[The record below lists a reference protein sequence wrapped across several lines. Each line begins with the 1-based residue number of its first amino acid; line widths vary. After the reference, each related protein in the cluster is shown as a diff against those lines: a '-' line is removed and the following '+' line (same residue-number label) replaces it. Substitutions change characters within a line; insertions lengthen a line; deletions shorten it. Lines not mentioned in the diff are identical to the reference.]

1 MLARDK
7 PSMLLQ
13 QPGHMG
19 PLRLKNRVVMGP
31 MGTNFGTT
39 DGFSTERDKIYYAER
54 ARGGAAMIITEAMV
68 VSGNAR
74 NHRAS
79 LCIFDDR
86 FIPGLA
92 DLTNAIHDA
101 GALACGQLNH
111 RGMLLRRSVLGMEP
125 VGPSPGKNPATGD
138 EVRALTGHDI
148 AEIQEQFLD
157 SAIRLYRA
165 GYDALEL
172 HAANGYLFQQFFTP
186 RHNRREDD
194 YGGPVENRMRLLME
208 TVRLIRSELPG
219 FPMMVRLS
227 ATEYA
232 EGGYSQDDIVTL
244 SKALEA
250 AGVIAIDLSG
260 GTNETPELS
269 RYCIQPPSFPRRFLE
284 PHARPIKDAVGV
296 PVIMAGRILTP
307 EDAEGVLQAGSADY
321 IALCRALVA
330 DPHWCLKAF
339 GEVKRPIRPC
349 ISCNVCFER
358 LTLELDV
365 ACVQNPLVGTEF
377 ETLAKLEPGLEGI
390 KPRDSRVLVI
400 GGGVAGLEAA
410 RVFAGNGHQVQVWER
425 KPEAGGQID
434 LALAAPDK
442 EDVSGV
448 WTYRVAALEQFMVPI
463 RTGVELTVERIRAF
477 APDLIVIATGSVPR
491 AASFPVKTDIP
502 MLQAW
507 DVLRRPQLI
516 PEGGSVT
523 VVGGGMVG
531 IETAECIAKRAS
543 HVLILEAQG
552 VVAKEMARN
561 NRWDVLL
568 RLREA
573 KAQIV
578 TDAPVV
584 SIEGDAILCRGGEGI
599 VRHPTGDIV
608 VLAIGARPL
617 REVSQLADEA
627 GVPWVMAGDC
637 NNVPGDFLTAIRD
650 ASMIAWAAEE
660 RLLAPSGEMRAMGKK
675 RATGHRS
682 DRGGSP

>member
-1 MLARDK
+1 MLAPDSK
-7 PSMLLQ
+7 PSMLLR
-13 QPGHMG
+13 QPGQIG
-19 PLRLKNRVVMGP
+19 PLSLKNRVVMGP

-92 DLTNAIHDA
+92 DLTKAIHQA
-101 GALACGQLNH
+101 GALVCGQLNH

-138 EVRALTGHDI
+138 EVRALSRHDI
-148 AEIQEQFLD
+148 AEIEVQFLS
-157 SAIRLYRA
+157 SAVRLYRA
-165 GYDALEL
+165 GYDAVEL

-186 RHNRREDD
+186 RHNRREDE
-194 YGGPVENRMRLLME
+194 YGGSVENRMRLLME
-208 TVRLIRSELPG
+208 TVALIRSELPD

-227 ATEYA
+227 ATEYVD
-232 EGGYSQDDIVTL
+232 GGYSVDDVVAL

-250 AGVIAIDLSG
+250 AGVVAIDLSG

-284 PHARPIKDAVGV
+284 PYARPIKDAVSV
-296 PVIMAGRILTP
+296 PVIMAGRMLTP

-339 GEVKRPIRPC
+339 GEVKRPIRHC

-390 KPRDSRVLVI
+390 RKQDSRVLVI

-410 RVFAGNGHQVQVWER
+410 RVFAMNGREVEVWER
-425 KPEAGGQID
+425 EPRAGGQID

-448 WTYRVAALEQFMVPI
+448 WTYRMASLDQLDVPI
-463 RTGVELTVERIRAF
+463 RTGVEPTLDRIRAY
-477 APDLIVIATGSVPR
+477 APDLIVIATGASPR
-491 AASFPVKTDIP
+491 DPPFPVNTNVP
-502 MLQAW
+502 LLQAW
-507 DVLRRPQLI
+507 DVLRQPELI
-516 PEGGSVT
+516 PEGANIT

-543 HVLILEAQG
+543 HVTILEGQS

-573 KAQIV
+573 NAQIM
-578 TDAPVV
+578 TDVPVI
-584 SIEGDAILCRGGEGI
+584 SIEGDSILCRGGQGV
-599 VRHPTGDIV
+599 VRHPAGDRI
-608 VLAIGARPL
+608 VLAIGARPV
-617 REVSQLADEA
+617 RDVAKLADEA
-627 GVPWVMAGDC
+627 GVPWVMVGDC

-660 RLLAPSGEMRAMGKK
+660 RFPAAPGKV
-675 RATGHRS
+675 RATS
-682 DRGGSP
+682 

>member
-1 MLARDK
+1 MRAADSK

-13 QPGHMG
+13 APGRMG

-92 DLTNAIHDA
+92 DLTKAIHHA
-101 GALACGQLNH
+101 GALVCGQLNH
-111 RGMLLRRSVLGMEP
+111 RGMLLRRSVLGMEA
-125 VGPSPGKNPATGD
+125 VGPSPGKGD
-138 EVRALTGHDI
+138 EVRALTKHDI
-148 AEIQEQFLD
+148 AEIQQQFL
-157 SAIRLYRA
+157 AGAVRLYRS
-165 GYDALEL
+165 GYDAIEL

-186 RHNRREDD
+186 RHNKREDD

-208 TVRLIRSELPG
+208 TVRLIRSELPD

-232 EGGYSQDDIVTL
+232 DGGYSLGDVVAL

-284 PHARPIKDAVGV
+284 PHARPIKDAVSV

-339 GEVKRPIRPC
+339 GEVKRPIRHC

-377 ETLAKLEPGLEGI
+377 ETLARLEPGLAGI
-390 KPRDSRVLVI
+390 KQRDSRVLVI

-410 RVFAGNGHQVQVWER
+410 RVFAANGHPVEVWER
-425 KPEAGGQID
+425 ERQAGGQMD

-442 EDVSGV
+442 EDVAGV
-448 WTYRVAALEQFMVPI
+448 WTYRVAALEQLNVPI
-463 RTGVELTVERIRAF
+463 RTGVEPTVERIRAYG
-477 APDLIVIATGSVPR
+477 PDLIVIATGAVPR
-491 AASFPVKTDIP
+491 AAPFAVSTNVPV
-502 MLQAW
+502 LQAW
-507 DVLRRPQLI
+507 DVLRSPELI
-516 PEGGSVT
+516 PLGSSVT
-523 VVGGGMVG
+523 IVGGGMVG
-531 IETAECIAKRAS
+531 IETAECIAGRAS
-543 HVLILEAQG
+543 HVAILEG
-552 VVAKEMARN
+552 ENVVAKEMARN

-573 KAQIV
+573 NARIV
-578 TDAPVV
+578 TGAPVV
-584 SIEGDAILCRGGEGI
+584 SIEGDAILCRNGQAI
-599 VRHPTGDIV
+599 VRHPAGDRIV
-608 VLAIGARPL
+608 MAIGSRPV
-617 REVSQLADEA
+617 RDVSQLADEA
-627 GVPWVMAGDC
+627 GVSWVMAGDC

-650 ASMIAWAAEE
+650 ASMIAWAAEDKFPA
-660 RLLAPSGEMRAMGKK
+660 APGKMRGMASGEAKME
-675 RATGHRS
+675 TS
-682 DRGGSP
+682 

>member
-1 MLARDK
+1 MLAPDR
-7 PSMLLQ
+7 PTMLLQ
-13 QPGHMG
+13 QPGRMG

-92 DLTNAIHDA
+92 DLTKAIHQA
-101 GALACGQLNH
+101 GALVCGQLNH

-138 EVRALTGHDI
+138 EVRALTTLDI
-148 AEIQEQFLD
+148 AEIQEQFLAA
-157 SAIRLYRA
+157 AIRLYRA
-165 GYDALEL
+165 GYDAVEL

-208 TVRLIRSELPG
+208 TVRLIRSELPD

-232 EGGYSQDDIVTL
+232 DGGYSQGDIVTL
-244 SKALEA
+244 AKALEA

-284 PHARPIKDAVGV
+284 PHARPIKDAVTV
-296 PVIMAGRILTP
+296 PVIMAGRMLTP

-339 GEVKRPIRPC
+339 GEVKRPIRHC

-365 ACVQNPLVGTEF
+365 ACVQNPLMGTEF
-377 ETLAKLEPGLEGI
+377 ETLARLEPGLEGI
-390 KPRDSRVLVI
+390 NKRDTSVLVI

-410 RVFAGNGHQVQVWER
+410 RVFAANGHQVEVWER
-425 KPEAGGQID
+425 EHQAGGQMD

-448 WTYRVAALEQFMVPI
+448 WTYRVAALEQFCVPI
-463 RTGVELTVERIRAF
+463 RTGVEPTADSIRAF
-477 APDLIVIATGSVPR
+477 GPDLIVIATGAMPRDAPFPTNTTVPM
-491 AASFPVKTDIP
+491 I
-502 MLQAW
+502 QAW
-507 DVLRRPQLI
+507 DVLRRPELI
-516 PEGGSVT
+516 PKGSSVT

-531 IETAECIAKRAS
+531 IETAECIAKRAG
-543 HVLILEAQG
+543 HVVILEGQN

-568 RLREA
+568 RLRCA
-573 KAQIV
+573 NAQIV

-584 SIEGDAILCRGGEGI
+584 SIEGDTILCRSGQGI
-599 VRHPTGDIV
+599 VRYPAGDRI
-608 VLAIGARPL
+608 VLAIGARPV
-617 REVSQLADEA
+617 RDVCRLADEA
-627 GVPWVMAGDC
+627 GAPWVMAGDC

-660 RLLAPSGEMRAMGKK
+660 KFPARLGEMRAP
-675 RATGHRS
+675 R
-682 DRGGSP
+682 

>member
-1 MLARDK
+1 MLAPDSK
-7 PSMLLQ
+7 PPMLLQ
-13 QPGHMG
+13 QPGRIG
-19 PLRLKNRVVMGP
+19 PLLLKNRVVMGP

-68 VSGNAR
+68 VSGQAR

-92 DLTNAIHDA
+92 DLTKAIHQA
-101 GALACGQLNH
+101 GALVCGQLNH

-138 EVRALTGHDI
+138 EVRALSRHDI
-148 AEIQEQFLD
+148 AEIQQQFLS
-157 SAIRLYRA
+157 SAVRLYRA
-165 GYDALEL
+165 GYDAVEL

-186 RHNRREDD
+186 RHNHREDE
-194 YGGPVENRMRLLME
+194 YGGSVENRMRLLME
-208 TVRLIRSELPG
+208 TVAFIRSELPD

-227 ATEYA
+227 ATEYVN
-232 EGGYSQDDIVTL
+232 GGYSVDDVVAL

-250 AGVIAIDLSG
+250 AGVVAIDLSG

-284 PHARPIKDAVGV
+284 PYARPIKAAVSV
-296 PVIMAGRILTP
+296 PVIMAGRMLTP

-339 GEVKRPIRPC
+339 GEVKRPIRHC

-390 KPRDSRVLVI
+390 HKQDSRVLVI

-410 RVFAGNGHQVQVWER
+410 RVFAMNGREVEVWER
-425 KPEAGGQID
+425 EPHAGGQVD

-448 WTYRVAALEQFMVPI
+448 WTYRMASLDQLDVPI
-463 RTGVELTVERIRAF
+463 RTGIEPTVDRIRVY
-477 APDLIVIATGSVPR
+477 APDLIVIATGATPR
-491 AASFPVKTDIP
+491 SPPFPVNTNVP
-502 MLQAW
+502 LLQAW
-507 DVLRRPQLI
+507 DVLRQPELI
-516 PEGGSVT
+516 PEGSDIT

-531 IETAECIAKRAS
+531 IETAECIAKRAKR
-543 HVLILEAQG
+543 VTILEGQN

-573 KAQIV
+573 RAQIV
-578 TDAPVV
+578 TGVPVV
-584 SIEGDAILCRGGEGI
+584 SIEGDTISCRRGEDI
-599 VRHPTGDIV
+599 VRYPAGDRI
-608 VLAIGARPL
+608 VLAVGARPQ
-617 REVSQLADEA
+617 REVSKLADEA
-627 GVPWVMAGDC
+627 GVPWVMVGDC

-660 RLLAPSGEMRAMGKK
+660 RFPAAPGKV
-675 RATGHRS
+675 RATS
-682 DRGGSP
+682 

>member
-1 MLARDK
+1 
-7 PSMLLQ
+7 MLLQ
-13 QPGHMG
+13 QPGQMG

-74 NHRAS
+74 NHRSS

-92 DLTNAIHDA
+92 DLTKAIRDA
-101 GALACGQLNH
+101 GALSVGQLNH
-111 RGMLLRRSVLGMEP
+111 RGMLLRRSVYGMEP

-138 EVRALTGHDI
+138 EVRPLTKLDI
-148 AEIQEQFLD
+148 AQIQEQFLD
-157 SAIRLYRA
+157 GAVRLWRS
-165 GYDALEL
+165 GYDAVEL

-186 RHNRREDD
+186 RHNKREDE
-194 YGGPVENRMRLLME
+194 YGGSVENRMRLLMQ
-208 TVRLIRSELPG
+208 TVRLIRAELPD

-227 ATEYA
+227 ATEYV
-232 EGGYSQDDIVTL
+232 EGGYSVADIVAL
-244 SKALEA
+244 AQALEA

-284 PHARPIKDAVGV
+284 PYARPIKDAVAV
-296 PVIMAGRILTP
+296 PVIMAGRMLTP
-307 EDAEGVLQAGSADY
+307 EDAEGVLAAGSADY

-339 GEVKRPIRPC
+339 GEVKRPIRHC

-365 ACVQNPLVGTEF
+365 ACVQNPLMGTEF
-377 ETLAKLEPGLEGI
+377 ETLAKLEPGLDGI
-390 KPRDSRVLVI
+390 KPRETRVLVI

-410 RVFAGNGHQVQVWER
+410 RVFAANGHVVEVWER
-425 KPEAGGQID
+425 EAQAGGQMD

-448 WTYRVAALEQFMVPI
+448 WTYRVEALEQLGVPI
-463 RTGVELTVERIRAF
+463 RTGVDATADLVRRF
-477 APDLIVIATGSVPR
+477 APDLVVVATGSVSR
-491 AASFPVKTDIP
+491 AAPFPVRTDVPVI
-502 MLQAW
+502 QAW
-507 DVLRRPQLI
+507 DALRKPELI
-516 PEGGSVT
+516 RQGSHVT
-523 VVGGGMVG
+523 VIGGGMVG
-531 IETAECIAKRAS
+531 IETAECVAKRAGR
-543 HVLILEAQG
+543 VTILEGQS

-568 RLREA
+568 RLKQA
-573 KAQIV
+573 KAEIV
-578 TDAPVV
+578 TNSPVV
-584 SIEGDAILCRGGEGI
+584 SIEGDAIVCRSGSEL

-608 VLAIGARPL
+608 VLATGPRPL
-617 REVSQLADEA
+617 RDVEELAAEA
-627 GVPWVMAGDC
+627 GVPSVLVGDC

-660 RLLAPSGEMRAMGKK
+660 RFPAALRKQGAATTGQEKRQGERK
-675 RATGHRS
+675 
-682 DRGGSP
+682 

>member
-1 MLARDK
+1 MLGSERK
-7 PSMLLQ
+7 PSILLQ
-13 QPGHMG
+13 QPGQMG
-19 PLRLKNRVVMGP
+19 LLRLKNRVVMGP

-92 DLTNAIHDA
+92 DLTKAIHQA
-101 GALACGQLNH
+101 GALVCGQLNH

-138 EVRALTGHDI
+138 EVRALSRRDI
-148 AEIQEQFLD
+148 AEIQQQFLS
-157 SAIRLYRA
+157 SAVRLYRA
-165 GYDALEL
+165 GYDAVEL

-186 RHNRREDD
+186 RHNHREDE
-194 YGGPVENRMRLLME
+194 YGGSVENRMRLLME
-208 TVRLIRSELPG
+208 TVALIRSELPD

-227 ATEYA
+227 ATEYVD
-232 EGGYSQDDIVTL
+232 GGYSVDDIVAL

-250 AGVIAIDLSG
+250 AGVVAIDLSG

-284 PHARPIKDAVGV
+284 PHARPIKDAVSV
-296 PVIMAGRILTP
+296 PVIMAGRMLTP

-339 GEVKRPIRPC
+339 GEVKRPIRHC

-390 KPRDSRVLVI
+390 RKQDSRVLVI

-410 RVFAGNGHQVQVWER
+410 RVFAMNGREVEVWER
-425 KPEAGGQID
+425 EPRAGGQID

-448 WTYRVAALEQFMVPI
+448 WTYRLASLDQLDVPI
-463 RTGVELTVERIRAF
+463 RTGVEPTLDRIRAY
-477 APDLIVIATGSVPR
+477 APDLIVIATGATPR
-491 AASFPVKTDIP
+491 DPPFPVNTKVP
-502 MLQAW
+502 LLQAW
-507 DVLRRPQLI
+507 DVLRQPELI
-516 PEGGSVT
+516 PEGSDIT

-531 IETAECIAKRAS
+531 IETAECIAKRAKR
-543 HVLILEAQG
+543 VTILEGQN

-573 KAQIV
+573 RAEIMTGV
-578 TDAPVV
+578 PVM
-584 SIEGDAILCRGGEGI
+584 SIEGDTISCRRGEDI
-599 VRHPTGDIV
+599 VRYPTGDRI
-608 VLAIGARPL
+608 VLAVGARPV
-617 REVSQLADEA
+617 RDVAKLADEA
-627 GVPWVMAGDC
+627 GVPWVTVGDC

-660 RLLAPSGEMRAMGKK
+660 RFPAAPGKVRAM
-675 RATGHRS
+675 S
-682 DRGGSP
+682 

>member
-1 MLARDK
+1 MLAPESK
-7 PSMLLQ
+7 PAMLLQ
-13 QPGHMG
+13 QPGRIG

-68 VSGNAR
+68 VSGTAR

-86 FIPGLA
+86 FIAGLA
-92 DLTNAIHDA
+92 DLTAAIHGA
-101 GALACGQLNH
+101 GALVCGQLNH

-138 EVRALTGHDI
+138 EVRALTRHDI
-148 AEIQEQFLD
+148 TEIQEQFL
-157 SAIRLYRA
+157 SAAVRLYRA
-165 GYDALEL
+165 GYDAIEL

-194 YGGPVENRMRLLME
+194 YGGSVENRLRLLME
-208 TVRLIRSELPG
+208 TVKLIRSELPD

-227 ATEYA
+227 ATEYVD
-232 EGGYSQDDIVTL
+232 GGYSVDDIVTL

-250 AGVIAIDLSG
+250 AGVVAIDLSG

-284 PHARPIKDAVGV
+284 PYARPIKDAVTV
-296 PVIMAGRILTP
+296 PVIMAGRMLTP

-339 GEVKRPIRPC
+339 GEVKRPIRHC

-377 ETLAKLEPGLEGI
+377 ETLGKLEPGLEGI
-390 KPRDSRVLVI
+390 KKQERRVLVI

-410 RVFAGNGHQVQVWER
+410 RIFAMNGHDVEVWER
-425 KPEAGGQID
+425 AQRAGGQVD

-448 WTYRVAALEQFMVPI
+448 WTYRTASLEQCGVPI
-463 RTGVELTVERIRAF
+463 RTGIEPTVERIRTY
-477 APDLIVIATGSVPR
+477 APDLIVIATGAIPREAPFPTNTDVPM
-491 AASFPVKTDIP
+491 I
-502 MLQAW
+502 QAW
-507 DVLRRPQLI
+507 DALRRPELI
-516 PEGGSVT
+516 PEGATVT

-531 IETAECIAKRAS
+531 IEAAECIAKRAK
-543 HVLILEAQG
+543 HVAILEGQN
-552 VVAKEMARN
+552 VVAREMARN

-573 KAQIV
+573 NAEIITGTQ
-578 TDAPVV
+578 VV
-584 SIEGDAILCRGGEGI
+584 SIEGDAIVCRNGQDI
-599 VRHPTGDIV
+599 VRHPAGDCI

-617 REVSQLADEA
+617 REVSRLADEA
-627 GVPWVMAGDC
+627 GVSWVMAGDC

-650 ASMIAWAAEE
+650 ASMIAWAAEAKFPA
-660 RLLAPSGEMRAMGKK
+660 R
-675 RATGHRS
+675 TGRVRTVS
-682 DRGGSP
+682 

>member
-1 MLARDK
+1 MLAPDSK
-7 PSMLLQ
+7 PPMLLQ
-13 QPGHMG
+13 QPGRIG
-19 PLRLKNRVVMGP
+19 PLLLKNRVVMGP

-68 VSGNAR
+68 VSGQAR

-92 DLTNAIHDA
+92 DLTKAIHQA
-101 GALACGQLNH
+101 GALVCGQLNH

-138 EVRALTGHDI
+138 EVRALSRHDI
-148 AEIQEQFLD
+148 AEIQQQFLS
-157 SAIRLYRA
+157 SAVRLYRA
-165 GYDALEL
+165 GYDAVEL

-186 RHNRREDD
+186 RHNHREDE
-194 YGGPVENRMRLLME
+194 YGGSVENRMRLLME
-208 TVRLIRSELPG
+208 TVAFIRSELPD

-227 ATEYA
+227 ATEYVD
-232 EGGYSQDDIVTL
+232 GGYSVDDVVAL

-250 AGVIAIDLSG
+250 AGVVAIDLSG

-284 PHARPIKDAVGV
+284 PYARPIKAAVSV
-296 PVIMAGRILTP
+296 PVIMAGRMLTP

-339 GEVKRPIRPC
+339 GEVKRPIRHC

-390 KPRDSRVLVI
+390 HKQDSRVLVI

-410 RVFAGNGHQVQVWER
+410 RVFAMNGREVEVWER
-425 KPEAGGQID
+425 EPHAGGQVD

-448 WTYRVAALEQFMVPI
+448 WTYRMASLDQLDVPI
-463 RTGVELTVERIRAF
+463 RTGIEPTVDRIRVY
-477 APDLIVIATGSVPR
+477 APDLIVIATGATPR
-491 AASFPVKTDIP
+491 SPPFPVNTNVP
-502 MLQAW
+502 LLQAW
-507 DVLRRPQLI
+507 DVLRQPELI
-516 PEGGSVT
+516 PEGSDIT

-531 IETAECIAKRAS
+531 IETAECIAKRAKR
-543 HVLILEAQG
+543 VTILEGQN

-573 KAQIV
+573 RAEIMTGV
-578 TDAPVV
+578 PVM
-584 SIEGDAILCRGGEGI
+584 SIEGDTISCRRGEDI
-599 VRHPTGDIV
+599 VRYPAGDRI
-608 VLAIGARPL
+608 VLAVGARPQ
-617 REVSQLADEA
+617 REVSKLADEA
-627 GVPWVMAGDC
+627 GVPWVMVGDC

-660 RLLAPSGEMRAMGKK
+660 RFPAAPGKVRAM
-675 RATGHRS
+675 S
-682 DRGGSP
+682 

>member
-1 MLARDK
+1 MLAPDSK
-7 PSMLLQ
+7 PPMLLQ
-13 QPGHMG
+13 QPGLIG
-19 PLRLKNRVVMGP
+19 PLLLKNRVVMGP

-68 VSGNAR
+68 VSGQAR

-92 DLTNAIHDA
+92 DLTKAIHQA
-101 GALACGQLNH
+101 GALVCGQLNH

-138 EVRALTGHDI
+138 EVRALSRHDI
-148 AEIQEQFLD
+148 AEIQEQFLS
-157 SAIRLYRA
+157 SAVRLYRA
-165 GYDALEL
+165 GYDAVEL

-186 RHNRREDD
+186 RHNHREDE
-194 YGGPVENRMRLLME
+194 YGGSVENRMRLLME
-208 TVRLIRSELPG
+208 TVALIRSELPD

-227 ATEYA
+227 ATEYVD
-232 EGGYSQDDIVTL
+232 GGYSVDDVVAL
-244 SKALEA
+244 SKALET
-250 AGVIAIDLSG
+250 AGVVAIDLSG

-284 PHARPIKDAVGV
+284 PYARPIKAAVSV
-296 PVIMAGRILTP
+296 PVIMAGRMLTP
-307 EDAEGVLQAGSADY
+307 EDAEAVLQAGSADY

-339 GEVKRPIRPC
+339 GEVKRPIRHC

-390 KPRDSRVLVI
+390 RKQDSRVLVI
-400 GGGVAGLEAA
+400 GSGVAGLEAA
-410 RVFAGNGHQVQVWER
+410 RVFATNGREVEVWER
-425 KPEAGGQID
+425 EPRAGGQID

-448 WTYRVAALEQFMVPI
+448 WTYRMASLDQLDVPI
-463 RTGVELTVERIRAF
+463 RTGIEPTVDRIRAY
-477 APDLIVIATGSVPR
+477 APDLIVIATGATPR
-491 AASFPVKTDIP
+491 EPPFPVNTNVP
-502 MLQAW
+502 LLQAW
-507 DVLRRPQLI
+507 DVLRQPELI
-516 PEGGSVT
+516 PEGSDIT

-531 IETAECIAKRAS
+531 IETAECIAKRAKR
-543 HVLILEAQG
+543 VTILEGQS

-573 KAQIV
+573 RAQIV
-578 TDAPVV
+578 TGVPVM
-584 SIEGDAILCRGGEGI
+584 SIEGDTISCRRGEDI
-599 VRHPTGDIV
+599 VRYPAGDRI
-608 VLAIGARPL
+608 VLAVGARPQ
-617 REVSQLADEA
+617 REVSKLADEA
-627 GVPWVMAGDC
+627 GVPWVMVGDC
-637 NNVPGDFLTAIRD
+637 NNIPGDFLTAIRD

-660 RLLAPSGEMRAMGKK
+660 RFPAAPGKVRAM
-675 RATGHRS
+675 S
-682 DRGGSP
+682 

>member
-1 MLARDK
+1 MLARSAAT
-7 PSMLLQ
+7 SMLLQ
-13 QPGHMG
+13 QPGRMG

-74 NHRAS
+74 NHRSS

-92 DLTNAIHDA
+92 DLTKAIRDA
-101 GALACGQLNH
+101 GALSVGQLNH
-111 RGMLLRRSVLGMEP
+111 RGMLLRRSVYGMEP

-138 EVRALTGHDI
+138 AVRALTKPDI
-148 AEIQEQFLD
+148 AQIQEEFLA
-157 SAIRLYRA
+157 SAVRLWRS
-165 GYDALEL
+165 GYDAVEL

-186 RHNRREDD
+186 RHNKREDD

-208 TVRLIRSELPG
+208 TVRLIRAELPD

-232 EGGYSQDDIVTL
+232 DGGYTAEDIVAL
-244 SKALEA
+244 ARALEA
-250 AGVIAIDLSG
+250 AGVVAVDLSG

-284 PHARPIKDAVGV
+284 PYARPIKDAVRV
-296 PVIMAGRILTP
+296 PVIMAGRMLTP

-339 GEVKRPIRPC
+339 GAVKRPIRPC

-365 ACVQNPLVGTEF
+365 ACVQNPLMGTEF
-377 ETLAKLEPGLEGI
+377 ETLAKLEPGLDGI
-390 KPRDSRVLVI
+390 TPRDTRVLVI

-410 RVFAGNGHQVQVWER
+410 RVFAANGHQVEVWER
-425 KPEAGGQID
+425 EAQAGGQMP

-448 WTYRVAALEQFMVPI
+448 WTYRVEALEQLGVPI
-463 RTGVELTVERIRAF
+463 RTGIVATAASIRAYK
-477 APDLIVIATGSVPR
+477 PDLVVVATGSVPR
-491 AASFPVKTDIP
+491 EPPFPVKASVPVID
-502 MLQAW
+502 AW
-507 DVLRRPQLI
+507 DALRRPELI
-516 PEGGSVT
+516 PQGSHVT
-523 VVGGGMVG
+523 VIGGGMVG
-531 IETAECIAKRAS
+531 IETAECIAQRAAR
-543 HVLILEAQG
+543 VTILEGQS
-552 VVAKEMARN
+552 VVAKQMARN

-568 RLREA
+568 RLKRA
-573 KAQIV
+573 KAEIV

-584 SIEGDAILCRGGEGI
+584 SIEGDAVVCRNGSDL
-599 VRHPTGDIV
+599 VRHPAGDII
-608 VLAIGARPL
+608 VLAIGPRPL
-617 REVSQLADEA
+617 RDAAQLAEDA

-660 RLLAPSGEMRAMGKK
+660 KFPKTLRKTSA
-675 RATGHRS
+675 AT
-682 DRGGSP
+682 

>member
-1 MLARDK
+1 MLAPESK
-7 PSMLLQ
+7 PAMLLQ
-13 QPGHMG
+13 QPGRIG

-39 DGFSTERDKIYYAER
+39 DGFSTERDKIYYTER

-86 FIPGLA
+86 FIAGLA
-92 DLTNAIHDA
+92 DLTAAIHEA
-101 GALACGQLNH
+101 GALVCGQLNH

-138 EVRALTGHDI
+138 EVRALTRHDI
-148 AEIQEQFLD
+148 TEIQEQFL
-157 SAIRLYRA
+157 SAAVRLYRA
-165 GYDALEL
+165 GYDAIEL

-194 YGGPVENRMRLLME
+194 YGGSVENRLRLLME
-208 TVRLIRSELPG
+208 TVKLIRSELPD

-227 ATEYA
+227 ATEYVD
-232 EGGYSQDDIVTL
+232 GGYSVDDIVTL

-250 AGVIAIDLSG
+250 AGVVAIDLSG

-284 PHARPIKDAVGV
+284 PYARPIKDAVTV
-296 PVIMAGRILTP
+296 PVIMAGRMLTP

-339 GEVKRPIRPC
+339 GEVKRPIRHC

-377 ETLAKLEPGLEGI
+377 ETLGKLEPGLEGI
-390 KPRDSRVLVI
+390 KKQERRVLVI

-410 RVFAGNGHQVQVWER
+410 RIFAMNGHDVEVWER
-425 KPEAGGQID
+425 AQRAGGQVD

-448 WTYRVAALEQFMVPI
+448 WTYRTASLEQCGVPI
-463 RTGVELTVERIRAF
+463 RTGIEPTVERIRTY
-477 APDLIVIATGSVPR
+477 APDLIVIATGAIPREAPFPTNTDVPM
-491 AASFPVKTDIP
+491 I
-502 MLQAW
+502 QAW
-507 DVLRRPQLI
+507 DALRRPELI
-516 PEGGSVT
+516 PEGATVT

-531 IETAECIAKRAS
+531 IEAAECIAKRAK
-543 HVLILEAQG
+543 HVAILEGQN
-552 VVAKEMARN
+552 VVAREMARN

-573 KAQIV
+573 NAEIITGTQ
-578 TDAPVV
+578 VV
-584 SIEGDAILCRGGEGI
+584 SIEGDAIVCRNGQDI
-599 VRHPTGDIV
+599 VRHPAGDCI

-617 REVSQLADEA
+617 REVSRLADEA
-627 GVPWVMAGDC
+627 GVSWVMAGDC

-650 ASMIAWAAEE
+650 ASMIAWAAEAKFPA
-660 RLLAPSGEMRAMGKK
+660 R
-675 RATGHRS
+675 TGRVRTVS
-682 DRGGSP
+682 

>member
-1 MLARDK
+1 MPAQGSK

-13 QPGHMG
+13 QPGQIG

-54 ARGGAAMIITEAMV
+54 ARGGVAMIITEAMV

-92 DLTNAIHDA
+92 DLTKAIHDA
-101 GALACGQLNH
+101 GALVCGQLNH

-138 EVRALTGHDI
+138 EVRALTRHDI
-148 AEIQEQFLD
+148 AEIQQQFLT

-165 GYDALEL
+165 GYDAIEL

-186 RHNRREDD
+186 RHNKREDD
-194 YGGPVENRMRLLME
+194 YGGSVENRMRLLME
-208 TVRLIRSELPG
+208 TVRLIRAELPG

-227 ATEYA
+227 ATEYVD
-232 EGGYSQDDIVTL
+232 GGYSVDDILAL

-250 AGVIAIDLSG
+250 AGVMAIDLSG

-284 PHARPIKDAVGV
+284 PYARPIKDAVTV

-307 EDAEGVLQAGSADY
+307 EDAEGVLEAGSADY
-321 IALCRALVA
+321 VALCRALVA
-330 DPHWCLKAF
+330 DPHWCRKAF
-339 GEVKRPIRPC
+339 GEVKRPIRHC
-349 ISCNVCFER
+349 ISCNICFER

-365 ACVQNPLVGTEF
+365 ACMQNPLMGTEF
-377 ETLAKLEPGLEGI
+377 ETLAKLEPGLAGI
-390 KPRDSRVLVI
+390 KKQDTRVLVI

-410 RVFAGNGHQVQVWER
+410 RVFAANGHQVEVWER
-425 KPEAGGQID
+425 NRRAGGQMD

-448 WTYRVAALEQFMVPI
+448 WTYRVAALEQLNVPI
-463 RTGVELTVERIRAF
+463 RTGVEPTVDSIRAYK
-477 APDLIVIATGSVPR
+477 PDLIVIATGATSRDAPFPIHTNVP
-491 AASFPVKTDIP
+491 VI
-502 MLQAW
+502 QAW
-507 DVLRRPQLI
+507 DVLRRPELI
-516 PEGGSVT
+516 PEGSSVT
-523 VVGGGMVG
+523 VIGGGMVG
-531 IETAECIAKRAS
+531 IETAECIARRAK
-543 HVLILEAQG
+543 HVTILEGQG
-552 VVAKEMARN
+552 AVAKEMARN

-568 RLREA
+568 RLRDA
-573 KAQIV
+573 KAQIFAGV
-578 TDAPVV
+578 PVV
-584 SIEGDAILCRGGEGI
+584 SIEGDTIMCRNGEDT
-599 VRHPTGDIV
+599 VRHPAGDRI
-608 VLAIGARPL
+608 VLAIGPRPV

-637 NNVPGDFLTAIRD
+637 NNIPGDFLTAIRD

-660 RLLAPSGEMRAMGKK
+660 KFPTARRKK
-675 RATGHRS
+675 NAVK
-682 DRGGSP
+682 

>member
-1 MLARDK
+1 MLARGETT
-7 PSMLLQ
+7 MLLQ
-13 QPGHMG
+13 QPGRMG

-92 DLTNAIHDA
+92 DLTKAIRDA
-101 GALACGQLNH
+101 GALAVGQLNH
-111 RGMLLRRSVLGMEP
+111 RGMLLRRSVYGMEP

-138 EVRALTGHDI
+138 EVRPLTKGDI
-148 AEIQEQFLD
+148 AQIQEEFLE
-157 SAIRLYRA
+157 SAVRLYRS
-165 GYDALEL
+165 GYDAVEL

-186 RHNRREDD
+186 RHNKREDE
-194 YGGPVENRMRLLME
+194 YGGSVENRSRLLMD
-208 TVRLIRSELPG
+208 TVRLIRAELPD

-232 EGGYSQDDIVTL
+232 DGGYSTEDIVAL
-244 SKALEA
+244 ARALEA

-284 PHARPIKDAVGV
+284 PYARPIKDAVTV
-296 PVIMAGRILTP
+296 PVIMAGRMLTP

-339 GEVKRPIRPC
+339 GAVKRPIRHC

-365 ACVQNPLVGTEF
+365 ACVQNPLMGTEF
-377 ETLAKLEPGLEGI
+377 ETLAKLEPGLAGI
-390 KPRDSRVLVI
+390 ARRETRVLII

-410 RVFAGNGHQVQVWER
+410 RVFAANGHQVEVWER
-425 KPEAGGQID
+425 EAQAGGQMD

-448 WTYRVAALEQFMVPI
+448 WTYRVEALAQLGVPI
-463 RTGVELTVERIRAF
+463 RTGIAATVKSIRAF
-477 APDLIVIATGSVPR
+477 EPNLVVIATGATPRKAPFPIKTSVP
-491 AASFPVKTDIP
+491 VID
-502 MLQAW
+502 AW
-507 DVLRRPQLI
+507 EALRKPELVPQ
-516 PEGGSVT
+516 GSHVT

-531 IETAECIAKRAS
+531 IETAECIAKRAAR
-543 HVLILEAQG
+543 VTILEGQN

-568 RLREA
+568 RLRDA
-573 KAQIV
+573 KAEIV
-578 TDAPVV
+578 TDVPVV
-584 SIEGDAILCRGGEGI
+584 SIDGDAIVCRNGSDL
-599 VRHPTGDIV
+599 VRHPAGDII
-608 VLAIGARPL
+608 VLAIGPRPL
-617 REVSQLADEA
+617 RDAAQLAEQA

-660 RLLAPSGEMRAMGKK
+660 KFPKALRKTSAV
-675 RATGHRS
+675 T
-682 DRGGSP
+682 

>member
-1 MLARDK
+1 MPAHGSK
-7 PSMLLQ
+7 PPTLLQ
-13 QPGHMG
+13 QPGQIG
-19 PLRLKNRVVMGP
+19 PLRLKNRIVMGP

-54 ARGGAAMIITEAMV
+54 ARGGVAMIITEAMV

-92 DLTNAIHDA
+92 DLTKAIHDA
-101 GALACGQLNH
+101 GALVCGQLNH

-138 EVRALTGHDI
+138 EVRALTRHDI
-148 AEIQEQFLD
+148 AEIQQQFLS

-165 GYDALEL
+165 GYDAVEL

-194 YGGPVENRMRLLME
+194 YGGSVENRMRLLME
-208 TVRLIRSELPG
+208 TVRLIRSELPD

-227 ATEYA
+227 VTEYVD
-232 EGGYSQDDIVTL
+232 GGYSVDDIVAL

-250 AGVIAIDLSG
+250 AGVVAIDLSG

-284 PHARPIKDAVGV
+284 PYARPIKDAVTV
-296 PVIMAGRILTP
+296 PVIMAGRILTA
-307 EDAEGVLQAGSADY
+307 EDAEGVLEAGSADY
-321 IALCRALVA
+321 VALCRALVA

-339 GEVKRPIRPC
+339 GQVKRPIRHC
-349 ISCNVCFER
+349 ISCNICFER

-365 ACVQNPLVGTEF
+365 ACVQNPLMGTEF
-377 ETLAKLEPGLEGI
+377 ETLAKLEPGLAGI
-390 KPRDSRVLVI
+390 RKQDTRVLVI
-400 GGGVAGLEAA
+400 GAGVAGLEAA
-410 RVFAGNGHQVQVWER
+410 RVFAANGHQVEVWER
-425 KPEAGGQID
+425 SSQPGGQID

-448 WTYRVAALEQFMVPI
+448 WTYRVAALEQFNVPI
-463 RTGVELTVERIRAF
+463 RIGIEPTVGSIRAYR
-477 APDLIVIATGSVPR
+477 PDLIVIATGATSRDAPFPIQTKVP
-491 AASFPVKTDIP
+491 VI
-502 MLQAW
+502 QAW
-507 DVLRRPQLI
+507 DVLRRPELI
-516 PEGGSVT
+516 PEGSSVT
-523 VVGGGMVG
+523 VIGGGMVG
-531 IETAECIAKRAS
+531 IETAECIARRAK
-543 HVLILEAQG
+543 HVTILEGQG
-552 VVAKEMARN
+552 AVAKEMARN

-568 RLREA
+568 RLRDA
-573 KAQIV
+573 NAQIV
-578 TDAPVV
+578 TGAPVV
-584 SIEGDAILCRGGEGI
+584 SIEDTAIICRNEQDI
-599 VRHPTGDIV
+599 VRHPTGDTI
-608 VLAIGARPL
+608 VLAIGPRPV

-637 NNVPGDFLTAIRD
+637 NNIPGDFLTAIRD

-660 RLLAPSGEMRAMGKK
+660 KFPTTLRNNNVIK
-675 RATGHRS
+675 
-682 DRGGSP
+682 

>member
-1 MLARDK
+1 MLARGETT
-7 PSMLLQ
+7 MLLQ
-13 QPGHMG
+13 QPGRMG

-92 DLTNAIHDA
+92 DLTKAIRDA
-101 GALACGQLNH
+101 GALAVGQLNH
-111 RGMLLRRSVLGMEP
+111 RGMLLRRSVYGMEP

-138 EVRALTGHDI
+138 EVRPLTTGDI
-148 AEIQEQFLD
+148 AQIQEEFLE
-157 SAIRLYRA
+157 SAVRLWRS
-165 GYDALEL
+165 GYDAVEL

-186 RHNRREDD
+186 RHNKRDDD
-194 YGGPVENRMRLLME
+194 YGGSVENRSRLLME
-208 TVRLIRSELPG
+208 TVRLIRAELPD

-227 ATEYA
+227 TTEYA
-232 EGGYSQDDIVTL
+232 DGGYSTEDIVAL
-244 SKALEA
+244 ARALEA

-284 PHARPIKDAVGV
+284 PYARPIKDAVTV
-296 PVIMAGRILTP
+296 PVIMAGRMLTP
-307 EDAEGVLQAGSADY
+307 EDAEGVLRAGSADY

-339 GEVKRPIRPC
+339 GAVKRPIRHC

-365 ACVQNPLVGTEF
+365 ACVQNPLMGTEF
-377 ETLAKLEPGLEGI
+377 ETLAKLEPGLAGI
-390 KPRDSRVLVI
+390 AKRDTRVLVI

-410 RVFAGNGHQVQVWER
+410 RVFAANGHRVEVWER
-425 KPEAGGQID
+425 EPRAGGQMD

-448 WTYRVAALEQFMVPI
+448 WTYRVEALEQLGVPI
-463 RTGVELTVERIRAF
+463 RTGMVATVESVRAYK
-477 APDLIVIATGSVPR
+477 PDLVVVATGSTPR
-491 AASFPVKTDIP
+491 KAPFPVKTSVPVID
-502 MLQAW
+502 AW
-507 DVLRRPQLI
+507 EALRKPELI
-516 PEGGSVT
+516 PKGSHVT

-531 IETAECIAKRAS
+531 IETAECIAKRAAR
-543 HVLILEAQG
+543 VTILEGQNI
-552 VVAKEMARN
+552 VAKEMARN

-568 RLREA
+568 RLHDA
-573 KAQIV
+573 KAEII
-578 TDAPVV
+578 TDVPVV
-584 SIEGDAILCRGGEGI
+584 SIEGDAIVCRNGSDL
-599 VRHPTGDIV
+599 VRHPAGDVI
-608 VLAIGARPL
+608 VLAIGPRPL
-617 REVSQLADEA
+617 RDAAQLAQEA
-627 GVPWVMAGDC
+627 RVPWVMAGDC

-660 RLLAPSGEMRAMGKK
+660 KFPKALRKTSAV
-675 RATGHRS
+675 T
-682 DRGGSP
+682 

>member
-1 MLARDK
+1 MPAQDGTG
-7 PSMLLQ
+7 SMLLA
-13 QPGHMG
+13 QPGRIG
-19 PLRLKNRVVMGP
+19 PLSLKNRVVMGP

-86 FIPGLA
+86 FVPGLA
-92 DLTNAIHDA
+92 DLTKAIHQA
-101 GALACGQLNH
+101 GALVCGQLNH

-138 EVRALTGHDI
+138 EVRALTKHGI
-148 AEIQEQFLD
+148 VEIQQQFLA
-157 SAIRLYRA
+157 SAVRLYRA
-165 GYDALEL
+165 GYDAIEL

-208 TVRLIRSELPG
+208 TVRLIRSELPD
-219 FPMMVRLS
+219 FPMLVRLS

-232 EGGYSQDDIVTL
+232 DGGYSVDDIVAV
-244 SKALEA
+244 SRALEA
-250 AGVIAIDLSG
+250 AGVVAIDLSG

-284 PHARPIKDAVGV
+284 PYARPIKDAVTV
-296 PVIMAGRILTP
+296 PVIMAGRMLTP

-377 ETLAKLEPGLEGI
+377 ETLARLEPGLESIG
-390 KPRDSRVLVI
+390 RQNTRVLVI
-400 GGGVAGLEAA
+400 GGGVAGFEAA
-410 RVFAGNGHQVQVWER
+410 RVFAANGHQVEVWER
-425 KPEAGGQID
+425 EPHSGGQMD

-448 WTYRVAALEQFMVPI
+448 WTYRLAALAQLDVPI
-463 RTGVELTVERIRAF
+463 RTGIEPTIERIRAF
-477 APDLIVIATGSVPR
+477 APDLIVIATGSTPR
-491 AASFPVKTDIP
+491 EAPFPVNTHVP
-502 MLQAW
+502 VVQSW
-507 DVLRRPQLI
+507 DVLRQPELI
-516 PEGGSVT
+516 PEGSHVT

-531 IETAECIAKRAS
+531 IETAECIAKRAGR
-543 HVLILEAQG
+543 VTILEGQS

-568 RLREA
+568 RLRQA
-573 KAQIV
+573 NARIV
-578 TDAPVV
+578 TDVPVT
-584 SIEGDAILCRGGEGI
+584 SIEGEEILCRGAQGL
-599 VRHPTGDIV
+599 VRHPAGDLI

-617 REVSQLADEA
+617 REVSGLADEA

-637 NNVPGDFLTAIRD
+637 NNAPGDFLTAIRD

-660 RLLAPSGEMRAMGKK
+660 KFPGRR
-675 RATGHRS
+675 HH
-682 DRGGSP
+682 D

>member
-1 MLARDK
+1 
-7 PSMLLQ
+7 MLLQ
-13 QPGHMG
+13 QPGQMG

-92 DLTNAIHDA
+92 DLTKAIHDA

-125 VGPSPGKNPATGD
+125 VGPSAGKNPATGD
-138 EVRALTGHDI
+138 EVRALTRHDI
-148 AEIQEQFLD
+148 AEIQEEFLT
-157 SAIRLYRA
+157 SAVRLYRA
-165 GYDALEL
+165 GYDAIEL

-186 RHNRREDD
+186 RHNKREDD
-194 YGGPVENRMRLLME
+194 YGGSVENRMRLLME
-208 TVRLIRSELPG
+208 TVRLIRSELPD
-219 FPMMVRLS
+219 FPLLVRLS

-232 EGGYSQDDIVTL
+232 DGGYSVEDIVAL

-269 RYCIQPPSFPRRFLE
+269 RYCIQPPSFARRFLE
-284 PHARPIKDAVGV
+284 PFARPIKDAVTV

-307 EDAEGVLQAGSADY
+307 EDAEGVLRAGSADY
-321 IALCRALVA
+321 IAICRALVA

-339 GEVKRPIRPC
+339 GEVKRPIRHC

-377 ETLAKLEPGLEGI
+377 ETLDKLEPGLAGI
-390 KPRDSRVLVI
+390 KKQATRVLVI

-410 RVFAGNGHQVQVWER
+410 RVFAANGHAVEVWER
-425 KPEAGGQID
+425 ENSAGGQID

-442 EDVSGV
+442 EDVAGV
-448 WTYRVAALEQFMVPI
+448 WTYRVAALEQLEVPI
-463 RTGVELTVERIRAF
+463 RTGVTPTVEAIRAYG
-477 APDLIVIATGSVPR
+477 ADLVVIATGAVSRDAP
-491 AASFPVKTDIP
+491 FPVKTDVP
-502 MLQAW
+502 VLQAW
-507 DVLRRPQLI
+507 DVLRRPELI
-516 PEGGSVT
+516 PAGSRIT

-531 IETAECIAKRAS
+531 IETAECIARRAK
-543 HVLILEAQG
+543 HVTILEGQN

-568 RLREA
+568 RLRDAGAE
-573 KAQIV
+573 IV
-578 TDAPVV
+578 TGAPVA
-584 SIEGDAILCRGGEGI
+584 SIEGDTILCRSGEGV
-599 VRHPTGDIV
+599 VRHPAGEAI
-608 VLAIGARPL
+608 VLAIGPRPL
-617 REVSQLADEA
+617 RDAAQLTEEA

-637 NNVPGDFLTAIRD
+637 NNIPGDFLTAIRD
-650 ASMIAWAAEE
+650 ASMIAWAAEDKFPTAL
-660 RLLAPSGEMRAMGKK
+660 RKK
-675 RATGHRS
+675 GATT
-682 DRGGSP
+682 